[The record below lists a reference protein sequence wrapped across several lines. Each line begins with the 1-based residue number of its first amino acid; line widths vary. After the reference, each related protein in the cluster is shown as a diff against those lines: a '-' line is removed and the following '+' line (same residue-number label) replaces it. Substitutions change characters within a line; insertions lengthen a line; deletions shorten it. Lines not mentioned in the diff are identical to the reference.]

1 MLPQRL
7 CCILRYTADTLA
19 LQACSWCWQH
29 INDNLGGVCQGC
41 ADPDPYSSHH
51 SAAAA
56 ATEAPRH
63 HLQHS
68 SGGLRTRRG
77 SDDYDAR
84 ATAAAAAGSSAADLE
99 HRRQYHAR
107 SFDSEPGYGFGGGG
121 SSGSV
126 SALDS
131 TGSSSG
137 AVGGTGSSSGAAGA
151 PPSSPP
157 VRRYGPTSAPP
168 PRSLTLGGG
177 GERVRAANR
186 RSLQHLRVIQRNLV
200 YVIGLSP
207 GAAAGEAASPR
218 YFGQYGRIAKVCAI
232 AKICKLKLLR

>member
-1 MLPQRL
+1 MWAICDATTAPVL
-7 CCILRYTADTLA
+7 ILRYTALILA

-41 ADPDPYSSHH
+41 ADPDPYSSHS
-51 SAAAA
+51 SAVA
-56 ATEAPRH
+56 EAPRH
-63 HLQHS
+63 HLQQQQSLHS
-68 SGGLRTRRG
+68 ISGLRTRRG

-107 SFDSEPGYGFGGGG
+107 SFDSEPGYGFGGG
-121 SSGSV
+121 SSGSI

-131 TGSSSG
+131 SSSSS
-137 AVGGTGSSSGAAGA
+137 AVGAGTGSSGGAGA

-218 YFGQYGRIAKVCAI
+218 YFGQYGRIAKVCT
-232 AKICKLKLLR
+232 L